1 MPKAY
6 IKLRLDKEWQAGEYP
21 VKIAKGSPRI
31 DPEGNLHLVYI
42 IDEPSRGKQVL
53 PREPISLATTP
64 AKTLKVKA
72 SGFRR
77 RGY

>member
-1 MPKAY
+1 VPKA
-6 IKLRLDKEWQAGEYP
+6 IVKIRLDKNCGPGEYE
-21 VKIAKGSPRI
+21 VVIAKDSIRL
-31 DPEGNLHLVYI
+31 DEEGNLYLSYI
-42 IDEPSRGKQVL
+42 LKGPPKKLKEPV
-53 PREPISLATTP
+53 SLATTP

>member
-1 MPKAY
+1 MPKAFL
-6 IKLRLDKEWQAGEYP
+6 KVRLDKDFGPGEYE
-21 VKIAKGSPRI
+21 VTVAKNSPRI
-31 DPEGNLHLVYI
+31 DESGNLHLVLI
-42 IDEPSRGKQVL
+42 MKGPPRKKKEPVDL
-53 PREPISLATTP
+53 TTTP